1 MKQVANH
8 KFESCPRC
16 QRTLVPAKSINGAPS
31 EFWLRCSDAVCRTFV
46 ITYIPQ
52 PHQAEFHADNHRIT
66 ANFGGYGSGKTTTSR
81 MELEKHILITEGGTS
96 LVGANVSSQYEQTL
110 QREFN
115 SDFPAEL
122 VEYYNTQKSYADFE
136 NGHRLIYRPYD
147 DPNKLRSYNLT
158 SWLIL
163 EASEVKQES
172 YTQLKTRLRNTA
184 ACTFKRDEKGDIVY
198 TKGLHGQMVPVIEED
213 WRRGIIE
220 SNPSAGWI
228 KTEVLNCSDVIRK
241 HGDIHDVYTLDK
253 DEQDPMLSTHVT
265 ATTANAYL
273 PPDFIEMQTKNRPR
287 WWVERYIYGSFLYAD
302 GLVYPSA
309 AKYITDSFEP
319 PKAWRR
325 IVAFDYGLADSS
337 CFLFGAVDMM
347 NNLLYFYKEV
357 YVNNRNVEELA
368 KLFKEASADI
378 AVGNWICS
386 PIIDPKSGPRRDY
399 DKKTLADNFL
409 DYGISFIPG
418 QVNREARVFR
428 LNTYLE
434 SGRVR
439 IMSSCPNLIR
449 QLKELKFKQNPISTT
464 SPWRNDPEDKDDH
477 AVVCAEWI
485 VMELPKDPKNLI
497 YGVYGKDGNMID
509 LLYSAQEQRN
519 RMDDRYAYHV
529 FDEEP
534 TEDYNNNSLYF
545 EREGFYD
552 SFT

>member
-1 MKQVANH
+1 MKKVANH
-8 KFESCPRC
+8 KFTNCPRC
-16 QRTLVPAKSINGAPS
+16 ARKLAPAMAINNAPS
-31 EFWLRCSDAVCRTFV
+31 EFWLRCTDQTCRTFV
-46 ITYIPQ
+46 NTYIPQ
-52 PHQAEFHADNHRIT
+52 PHQAAFHADDHRIT
-66 ANFGGYGSGKTTTSR
+66 ANFGGYGSGKTTTTR
-81 MELEKHILITEGGTS
+81 MEMEKHILITDGGTS
-96 LVGANVSSQYEQTL
+96 LVGANVTSQYEQTL

-115 SDFPAEL
+115 ADFPKEL
-122 VEYYNTQKSYADFE
+122 VAHYNTQKSFVDFD

-158 SWLIL
+158 SWVIL
-163 EASEVKQES
+163 EASEVKEES
-172 YTQLKTRLRNTA
+172 FTQLKTRLRNTN
-184 ACTFKRDEKGDIVY
+184 ACTFQKDADDEIIFAEDPNGS
-198 TKGLHGQMVPVIEED
+198 LVPVIDKD

-228 KTEVLNCSDVIRK
+228 KTSVLNCSDEIYK

-253 DEQDPMLSTHVT
+253 EEQDRMISTHVT

-287 WWVERYIYGSFLYAD
+287 WWAERYIYGSFLYAD

-309 AKYITDSFEP
+309 TKYICDPFEI

-357 YVNNRNVEELA
+357 YVNNRNVAELA
-368 KLFKEASADI
+368 NLFKEAAADI
-378 AVGNWICS
+378 PVGNWICS

-439 IMSSCPNLIR
+439 IMATCPNLIR
-449 QLKELKFKQNPISTT
+449 QLKGLKFKQDPISTT
-464 SPWRNDPEDKDDH
+464 NPWRNDPEDKDDH

-485 VMELPKDPKNLI
+485 VMELPKNPKDMLW
-497 YGVYGKDGNMID
+497 GVYGKDGNMID
-509 LLYSAQEQRN
+509 LFYNQKQQRDQ
-519 RMDDRYAYHV
+519 MDDRYGYHV
-529 FDEEP
+529 FDDTDIGQP
-534 TEDYNNNSLYF
+534 TSSNFDDLLYF
-545 EREGFYD
+545 ERDGYR
-552 SFT
+552 